1 MDEEGEAI
9 RQDKQRPDSVQ
20 MTALGEDQETGAVGV
35 VEGEGEGAIS
45 KIATPMRIPSLETLG
60 SLLLEPLLG
69 A

>member
-20 MTALGEDQETGAVGV
+20 MTALGEDQETGAVGG